1 MYVRRKFEAR
11 WGLYVLDASHIVIPF
26 NPMWSQCNAQR
37 CITGKRW
44 IDIWSV
50 FINLDFEMRFDNI
63 TRETSILYIDLA
75 ETLNFLLRY
84 LIEKVA
90 RINNRKTVRA
100 NSLVTA
106 HSLRVCVC
114 CC

>member
-1 MYVRRKFEAR
+1 M
-11 WGLYVLDASHIVIPF
+11 
-26 NPMWSQCNAQR
+26 
-37 CITGKRW
+37 GKRW
-44 IDIWSV
+44 VDIWLV
-50 FINLDFEMRFDNI
+50 FINLDFEMRSDNF
-63 TRETSILYIDLA
+63 TRVTCILYIDLV

-90 RINNRKTVRA
+90 HINNRKTVCA

-106 HSLRVCVC
+106 HSFRVCIC